1 MILHCSLP
9 RNNSRRLRP
18 KENPMQLTH
27 TALYV
32 HNLEGMKDFYIR
44 YFGAEANQK
53 YQNPKTGLQTY
64 FLSFG
69 AGGARLELMTRPDL
83 AERNK
88 SAQAYGYT
96 HIAFQLGSREAVDA
110 LTKILAEAGC
120 PVLSG
125 PRVTGDGYYEVSL
138 QDPEGNL
145 LELVA

>member
-1 MILHCSLP
+1 
-9 RNNSRRLRP
+9 
-18 KENPMQLTH
+18 MQLSH

-32 HNLEGMKDFYIR
+32 RDLEAMKDFYIR
-44 YFGAEANQK
+44 NFGARANQK

-69 AGGARLELMTRPDL
+69 AGARLELMTRPDL
-83 AERNK
+83 NARDK
-88 SAQAYGYT
+88 SAQEFGYT

-110 LTKILAEAGC
+110 LTGILAQAGC